1 MKDAGVDR
9 SNRSLDPMLIEIVAV
24 AAIVALVGA
33 QAGVLT
39 RKKRLEVASGA
50 VRPLAPAVAFRDD
63 PQGWL
68 VDALRRRR
76 WVRRS
81 LSLGSLGAFLF
92 AVGMLGYPFY
102 TNLVQSEMQR
112 LEQKLTRLMKG
123 EEVEADTV
131 ANRAA

>member
-81 LSLGSLGAFLF
+81 PPLRSPGAVPFAAGPLGFPL
-92 AVGMLGYPFY
+92 Y
-102 TNLVQSEMQR
+102 TNPVPDPLH
-112 LEQKLTRLMKG
+112 
-123 EEVEADTV
+123 
-131 ANRAA
+131 